1 MCVSVCVFVFVFVLV
16 LVLVLVSLCGFEWM
30 GGWVGGWVAGGR
42 AGGRVARVRG
52 RACVCA
58 QAFALRPGVGLVTV
72 CRSMIATLLKIHA
85 VGPE

>member
-1 MCVSVCVFVFVFVLV
+1 M
-16 LVLVLVSLCGFEWM
+16 SLCGFEWM
-30 GGWVGGWVAGGR
+30 GGWVGGWR
-42 AGGRVARVRG
+42 AGGRVGGWRVCAG
-52 RACVCA
+52 VCA